1 MRFYRSRTGSMQS
14 STDDNPRGAMVVS
27 DMFNCNMREDIE
39 EAVREL
45 LEADRGIS
53 EAVRDACFRPESD
66 SFVRHSH
73 S

>member
-1 MRFYRSRTGSMQS
+1 
-14 STDDNPRGAMVVS
+14 MVVS
-27 DMFNCNMREDIE
+27 DMFNCDMREDIE